1 MYRRIYYNSMG
12 EVQSSIVH
20 DNLGLIQSIVDEA
33 SMGRIDERSIESVT
47 IRHKNGETFVHI
59 VEQ

>member
-1 MYRRIYYNSMG
+1 MYRRIYYNNLG
-12 EVQSSIVH
+12 EVGASIVH
-20 DNLGLIQSIVDEA
+20 DGQSLLQSIVSEA
-33 SMGRIDERSIESVT
+33 AMGRIDERSIESIT